1 MEWGMP
7 SEKGILCKHRDMSCL
22 YWILVQPL
30 NCFCAQEQS
39 YYRVEKILI
48 LDGKY
53 WDEQLGTAGGT
64 HKGYHLLTYIRDQ
77 GWWALDA
84 FGRCFNLRVLI
95 WIYSMETSSQV
106 TWSNSKDNTSPKRSP
121 CSWGWEKM
129 RFPCAV
135 HKGLRCCKIYQ
146 SAIGTAM
153 THWCKSS
160 AHFLKCWIEISEDI
174 ATD

>member
-95 WIYSMETSSQV
+95 WIYSMEQAAKSLGATAKTIPVQNVPPVAGVGKRWDFHVQYTKVLDAAKSTSQLLEQPWH
-106 TWSNSKDNTSPKRSP
+106 TGANLQ
-121 CSWGWEKM
+121 
-129 RFPCAV
+129 
-135 HKGLRCCKIYQ
+135 H
-146 SAIGTAM
+146 
-153 THWCKSS
+153 
-160 AHFLKCWIEISEDI
+160 IS
-174 ATD
+174 